1 MKTVMCFGDSISWGQ
16 DPATRQRMPYQTRWP
31 GVLQHAMGERVRV
44 IEEALCDRT
53 TIWDDPY
60 VEGRN
65 GKTMLA
71 PLLESHAPVDLL
83 VILLGTNDL
92 QRHFNKS
99 AEEVALGLATL
110 VDLAQRSG
118 CGPDGKAPQVLLIAP
133 YRFGTLA
140 PMELLYFAGKEG
152 DAEKLADAVRTVAET
167 CGCHFLDAS
176 GVVTASRVDGI
187 HLDPESHRAL
197 AVAVQAKVEAAL
209 FA

>member
-16 DPATRQRMPYQTRWP
+16 DPATRQRMPYETRWP
-31 GVLQHAMGERVRV
+31 GVLQRNMGERVRV

-65 GKTMLA
+65 GKTMLG

-92 QRHFNKS
+92 QRHFNKT
-99 AEEVALGLATL
+99 AAEVALGLATL

-118 CGPDGKAPQVLLIAP
+118 CGPDAQAPEILLIAP
-133 YRFGTLA
+133 HRFGALA
-140 PMELLYFAGKEG
+140 PMERLYFAGKEA
-152 DAEKLADAVRTVAET
+152 DAEGLADALRTVADT
-167 CGCHFLDAS
+167 SGCRFLDAS
-176 GVVTASRVDGI
+176 SVVTASQADGI
-187 HLDPESHRAL
+187 HLDPENHRAL
-197 AVAVQAKVEAAL
+197 AAAVQAKVETIL
-209 FA
+209 FE